1 MYVFDPLVQNAV
13 GLLYSSEV
21 ANRIYMSKVVRVS
34 DLQNLARLICRP
46 TTTIPRFRPTTLQ
59 PYIMF

>member
-21 ANRIYMSKVVRVS
+21 ADRIYVKGSESQWPAEPCNSFVG
-34 DLQNLARLICRP
+34 LQ
-46 TTTIPRFRPTTLQ
+46 LQ
-59 PYIMF
+59 YHDSGLQRYNPS